1 MHARTS
7 FRRPQ
12 PISSSVASHGL
23 LKMAAAANWESD
35 ICGCCSVKDC
45 GCGCCCKLYCTGP
58 CIWGAAIERAGLGS
72 MPMCCIA
79 VTCCSPCAIIKGRM
93 DVAEKY
99 GIKENLLM
107 NVLMTCCCEPCSCIQ
122 VINQVHF
129 SPVPNHLKAFRFAS
143 RCPRPGPTWPTL
155 PPPASPLPP
164 NPCTHGH
171 SARKPLSPKCPT
183 DSRQGELYLGLLRR
197 GDVGEWRSRDRDHGA
212 LDRFGN

>member
-1 MHARTS
+1 
-7 FRRPQ
+7 
-12 PISSSVASHGL
+12 
-23 LKMAAAANWESD
+23 MAAAANWESD

-155 PPPASPLPP
+155 PPASPLPP
-164 NPCTHGH
+164 PTPAPTATLLVNRSLLNAQQILVKENSTWGCCGVET
-171 SARKPLSPKCPT
+171 SAN
-183 DSRQGELYLGLLRR
+183 
-197 GDVGEWRSRDRDHGA
+197 GA
-212 LDRFGN
+212 PAIETMER

>member
-1 MHARTS
+1 
-7 FRRPQ
+7 
-12 PISSSVASHGL
+12 
-23 LKMAAAANWESD
+23 MAAAANWESD

-129 SPVPNHLKAFRFAS
+129 SPVPP
-143 RCPRPGPTWPTL
+143 CPITSKHFVLLPDVPVLVQPGL
-155 PPPASPLPP
+155 LYSPASPLPP
-164 NPCTHGH
+164 PTPAPTATLLVNRSLQNAPQILVKENSTWGCCGVET
-171 SARKPLSPKCPT
+171 SAN
-183 DSRQGELYLGLLRR
+183 
-197 GDVGEWRSRDRDHGA
+197 GA
-212 LDRFGN
+212 PAIETMER